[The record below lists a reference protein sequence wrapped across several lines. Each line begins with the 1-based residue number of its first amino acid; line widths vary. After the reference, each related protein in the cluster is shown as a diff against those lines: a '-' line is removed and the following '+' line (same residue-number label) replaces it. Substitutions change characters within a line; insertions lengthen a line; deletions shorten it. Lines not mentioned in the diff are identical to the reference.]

1 MSKLVFELSAP
12 MQSYV
17 PPTSSNIQYTDKKPR
32 TDAIVGLLSAALG
45 YRRGDQ
51 RIDDLKNAI
60 DIKVKTIKND
70 EVPLVDYQ
78 NCHYLKGNQVKNKQ
92 LWRSYLQDA
101 SFEISINGSD
111 ILLEKLKQALLKPYF
126 ALACGRR
133 SCPPARPIVPKI
145 VN

>member
-17 PPTSSNIQYTDKKPR
+17 PPTSSNIQYTDRKPR

-51 RIDDLKNAI
+51 RISDLKNAI
-60 DIKVKTIKND
+60 DIKVKTIKNN
-70 EVPLVDYQ
+70 EVPLTDYQ
-78 NCHYLKGNQVKNKQ
+78 NCHYLKGNQVKNRQ

-101 SFEISINGSD
+101 SFEISIIGSD
-111 ILLEKLKQALLKPYF
+111 ILLEKLRQALLKPYF

-133 SCPPARPIVPKI
+133 SCPPARPIIPRI
-145 VN
+145 ID

>member
-1 MSKLVFELSAP
+1 MSELVFELSAP

-51 RIDDLKNAI
+51 RINDLKNAI

-78 NCHYLKGNQVKNKQ
+78 NAHYSKGSNIKNRQ

-101 SFEISINGSD
+101 SFEISVIGSD

-133 SCPPARPIVPKI
+133 SCPPDKPIIPKI
-145 VN
+145 IN

>member
-1 MSKLVFELSAP
+1 MPKLVSELCAP
-12 MQSYV
+12 MQRYV
-17 PPTSSNIQYTDKKPR
+17 PARSSNIQYTDKKPG

-45 YRRGDQ
+45 YSRGDQ

-78 NCHYLKGNQVKNKQ
+78 NAHYYKGSKIKNKQ

-101 SFEISINGSD
+101 SFEISVIGSD

-133 SCPPARPIVPKI
+133 SCPPAKPIMPKI
-145 VN
+145 ID

>member
-1 MSKLVFELSAP
+1 MSELVFELSAP

-70 EVPLVDYQ
+70 EMPLVDYQ
-78 NCHYLKGNQVKNKQ
+78 NAHYSKGSKIKNRQ

-101 SFEISINGSD
+101 SFEISIIGSD
-111 ILLEKLKQALLKPYF
+111 ILLEKLKQALLNPYF

-133 SCPPARPIVPKI
+133 SCPPAKPIVPRI
-145 VN
+145 ID